1 MTCRPIG
8 VLIAALGVLA
18 PPLACAQAAAEID
31 TILYRAAD
39 ALGMLRTPREVDQI
53 VTLLFSGTGTMSVAG
68 EACTLTSYVAG
79 VRYPIPDAAN
89 ALPAPGMRVDYSC
102 AADGGQTERHVEVVA
117 DTAAWDETEP
127 GVGATPAPDRVRER
141 LFRVWTLPQGLIK
154 AATLAGDA
162 VELTTAAGKPV
173 LTFALPA
180 PLDDTAVAVT
190 FDPAPFLSHTMPN
203 GTERTFTHRI
213 ESVRAELDGAAI
225 EIAYA
230 DYRDWNEPDYQSDVL
245 LPGRTTIARDGR
257 TVLDLTLTGS
267 NTYNPYVVMP
277 IPAEIAASLGR

>member
-1 MTCRPIG
+1 
-8 VLIAALGVLA
+8 
-18 PPLACAQAAAEID
+18 
-31 TILYRAAD
+31 
-39 ALGMLRTPREVDQI
+39 
-53 VTLLFSGTGTMSVAG
+53 
-68 EACTLTSYVAG
+68 
-79 VRYPIPDAAN
+79 
-89 ALPAPGMRVDYSC
+89 
-102 AADGGQTERHVEVVA
+102 
-117 DTAAWDETEP
+117 
-127 GVGATPAPDRVRER
+127 
-141 LFRVWTLPQGLIK
+141 
-154 AATLAGDA
+154 
-162 VELTTAAGKPV
+162 
-173 LTFALPA
+173 
-180 PLDDTAVAVT
+180 VT

-213 ESVRAELDGAAI
+213 ESVRADLDGAAI

>member
-1 MTCRPIG
+1 MTCRSIG
-8 VLIAALGVLA
+8 VLIAALSVLG
-18 PPLACAQAAAEID
+18 PLLARAQAAAEID

-39 ALGMLRTPREVDQI
+39 ALGMLRTQREVDRI
-53 VTLLFSGTGTMSVAG
+53 VTLLFSGTGTMVVAG
-68 EACTLTSYVAG
+68 EPCTLVSYAAG

-102 AADGGQTERHVEVVA
+102 AAADGEPARHIEVVA
-117 DTAAWDETEP
+117 ETAAWNESAP
-127 GVGATPAPDRVRER
+127 GVGATPAPASVRER

-162 VELTTAAGKPV
+162 VELTNAAGKPV

-180 PLDDTAVAVT
+180 PLDDTTVDVT
-190 FDPAPFLSHTMPN
+190 FDPAPFLTHTMPN
-203 GTERTFTHRI
+203 GTERAFTHRI
-213 ESVRAELDGAAI
+213 ESVHAELDGTAV
-225 EIAYA
+225 EITYA
-230 DYRDWNEPDYQSDVL
+230 DYRDWNEPDYQADVL
-245 LPGRTTIARDGR
+245 LPGRTTITRDGR